1 MKRIIAI
8 FGVGFG
14 QEGFVRSN
22 PEALHARSGSQSAR
36 AGCQYAEAG
45 GRDNDDR
52 QVRPYGTCRVFGV
65 MCSSVHF

>member
-8 FGVGFG
+8 FGVGLACAIAM
-14 QEGFVRSN
+14 S
-22 PEALHARSGSQSAR
+22 SAR
-36 AGCQYAEAG
+36 AGCQYAEDG

-52 QVRPYGTCRVFGV
+52 QVRPYGTDCRVFGV